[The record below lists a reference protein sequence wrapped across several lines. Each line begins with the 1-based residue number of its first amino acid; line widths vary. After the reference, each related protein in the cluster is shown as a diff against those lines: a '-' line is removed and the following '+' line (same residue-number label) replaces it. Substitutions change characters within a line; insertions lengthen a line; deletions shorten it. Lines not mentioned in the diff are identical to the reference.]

1 MSDLMH
7 VYVDSQSF
15 VSDLP
20 SLVSSLFLSASLSFT
35 LCELTTHQPPS
46 LDWTLDLAKPLI

>member
-20 SLVSSLFLSASLSFT
+20 SLVSSLFISSCLSFT
-35 LCELTTHQPPS
+35 LCDLSAHSSPS

>member
-20 SLVSSLFLSASLSFT
+20 SLVSSLFISASLSFT
-35 LCELTTHQPPS
+35 LCDLSAHPSPS